1 MISKNEFLQRWSHLH
16 SGSPVTGIVGAWLS
30 ISYRCGLVAT
40 LLRITPNA
48 LTLLGLLAAVATAY
62 WALSLWAI
70 ALLVFSLFCDGIDG
84 SVAIFQ
90 KKESARGA
98 IFDSVADRISEA
110 MWLVALYRIGVPA
123 WITILLWVIASVQEY
138 ARARLSSLG
147 VAEIGVVTPV
157 ERPVRASFIFIALI
171 MWNANIS
178 GVTYLSIAYLV
189 LQTIS
194 VYLVV
199 RFARSQPVVPP
210 AIDPI
215 LVIRLR
221 DALNPLQNR
230 DP

>member
-1 MISKNEFLQRWSHLH
+1 MMSKDEFLAKWSQLH

-30 ISYRCGLVAT
+30 ISYRFGLIAT

-138 ARARLSSLG
+138 ARARLASLG
-147 VAEIGVVTPV
+147 VNELGVVTPV

-171 MWNANIS
+171 MWQANIA
-178 GVTYLSIAYLV
+178 GITFLSLTYLV

-199 RFARSQPVVPP
+199 RFARSQ
-210 AIDPI
+210 
-215 LVIRLR
+215 LH
-221 DALNPLQNR
+221 
-230 DP
+230 

>member
-1 MISKNEFLQRWSHLH
+1 MSKSEFLEKWSQLH
-16 SGSPVTGIVGAWLS
+16 SDSPITGIVGAWLS
-30 ISYRCGLVAT
+30 ISFRFGLIAT

-90 KKESARGA
+90 RKESARGA

-110 MWLVALYRIGVPA
+110 FWLVALYRIGVPA

-147 VAEIGVVTPV
+147 VKDIGVITPV

-171 MWNANIS
+171 MWQANI
-178 GVTYLSIAYLV
+178 GGITNLSIAYLV

-199 RFARSQPVVPP
+199 RFARSQ
-210 AIDPI
+210 
-215 LVIRLR
+215 LH
-221 DALNPLQNR
+221 
-230 DP
+230 